1 MFYELLK
8 NYDDILSVKEVQ
20 CILKIGKNQ
29 AYELVTNGDIQS
41 IRIGNRKELKI
52 KGMKYDTSFGTPR
65 SQVQILSPRLF
76 YAQFYLFSTHFRLL
90 PRVMRKMIMLA

>member
-41 IRIGNRKELKI
+41 IRIGRVYKIPKIYLLNYIMGYERKEIASWRVRYK
-52 KGMKYDTSFGTPR
+52 KNYKVE
-65 SQVQILSPRLF
+65 QV
-76 YAQFYLFSTHFRLL
+76 ST
-90 PRVMRKMIMLA
+90 M

>member
-41 IRIGNRKELKI
+41 IRIGRVYKISKDKEK
-52 KGMKYDTSFGTPR
+52 K
-65 SQVQILSPRLF
+65 
-76 YAQFYLFSTHFRLL
+76 
-90 PRVMRKMIMLA
+90 

>member
-41 IRIGNRKELKI
+41 IRIGRVYKIPKIYLLNYIMGYERKEI
-52 KGMKYDTSFGTPR
+52 
-65 SQVQILSPRLF
+65 
-76 YAQFYLFSTHFRLL
+76 A
-90 PRVMRKMIMLA
+90 

>member
-41 IRIGNRKELKI
+41 IRIGRVYKISKDKEKKWNQLNVNSNI
-52 KGMKYDTSFGTPR
+52 
-65 SQVQILSPRLF
+65 
-76 YAQFYLFSTHFRLL
+76 A
-90 PRVMRKMIMLA
+90 